1 MGRQDQGKI
10 WYKRQGPESRTE
22 VPGESMEGK
31 MGASVSWVSS
41 PIWDNEKVL
50 EVASKDHCT
59 TVNKL
64 TMRMDYAKNG

>member
-1 MGRQDQGKI
+1 
-10 WYKRQGPESRTE
+10 
-22 VPGESMEGK
+22 

-50 EVASKDHCT
+50 EVASRDHCT